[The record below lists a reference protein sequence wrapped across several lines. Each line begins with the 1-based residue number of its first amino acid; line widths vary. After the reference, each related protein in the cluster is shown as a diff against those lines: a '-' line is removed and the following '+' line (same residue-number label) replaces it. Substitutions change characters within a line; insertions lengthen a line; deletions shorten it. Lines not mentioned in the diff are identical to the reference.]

1 MTRNDQFIGQLESYL
16 EDYEGSTPL
25 PEGVRDAI
33 RAEVPTIHQRT
44 AWWPARRLPTM
55 NNIMRL
61 ALATAAVAVAAV
73 VGYSY
78 FSGGNVGG
86 PSIDD
91 PSPTV
96 EATPAALRLS
106 EGPIEAGR
114 YTLGEDFPVPT
125 TFDVPAQWI
134 ACSSGVMEQGVCR
147 LAGRGF
153 PQIGL
158 TFSYVENVAADPCAE
173 DLLDPPIGPTVDD
186 LVTAIS
192 SLEGFEATAP
202 EDVTIDGFNA
212 KRFTLTASADPLC
225 DSIATWAT
233 QTRVNGIGASEINLL
248 HVVDVDGV
256 RLLLSSA
263 HFENTTTPEDFAA
276 LDELISSI
284 DFAP

>member
-1 MTRNDQFIGQLESYL
+1 MTRNDEFTGQLESYL
-16 EDYEGSTPL
+16 ESYEGSTPL
-25 PEGVRDAI
+25 PEAVRDAI
-33 RAEVPTIHQRT
+33 SAALPSTHQRP

-55 NNIMRL
+55 NNTTRL

-78 FSGGNVGG
+78 FSGGNVGSPG
-86 PSIDD
+86 IDV
-91 PSPTV
+91 PSPTL

-114 YTLGEDFPVPT
+114 YTLGGDFPVPT

-134 ACSSGVMEQGVCR
+134 ACSTSVMEQGVCR
-147 LAGRGF
+147 LAGREF
-153 PQIGL
+153 PRIGL
-158 TFSYVENVAADPCAE
+158 TFNYVENVAADPCGQE
-173 DLLDPPIGPTVDD
+173 LHDPPIGPTVDD
-186 LVTAIS
+186 IVTAVS
-192 SLEGFEATAP
+192 NLEGFEATAP
-202 EDVTIDGFNA
+202 EDVTIDGYAA
-212 KRFTLTASADPLC
+212 KRFTLTAPTNPPC
-225 DSIATWAT
+225 DLLATWVT
-233 QTRVNGIGASEINLL
+233 PTRVNGMGASEINLL

-263 HFENTTTPEDFAA
+263 YFENTTTPEDFAA